1 VEKYQYIDIR
11 KIRKRF
17 FSQLKNCTDYDAFKF
32 SCESEKKPGRKTPSE
47 KE

>member
-11 KIRKRF
+11 ENPQNI